1 MKILDDI
8 KLDFTDVLLIPK
20 RNEYTSR
27 SEAILERTIKFKYS
41 PYEWTGVPIM
51 VSNMDSTGTIEMAK
65 ALQKHKI
72 ITCLHKYYKSS
83 DIPADLD
90 KNYYAVSSGIR
101 EADLV
106 NLDEIMKNVDP
117 KIICLDVANGYM
129 NKFIKIC
136 KSVRDKYPEKI
147 IIAGN
152 VCTSEGALDLVMN
165 GGADIVKVGI

>member
-41 PYEWTGVPIM
+41 PYEWNGVPIM

-83 DIPADLD
+83 DIPPDLD
-90 KNYYAVSSGIR
+90 KNYYAVSSGSLSQ
-101 EADLV
+101 A
-106 NLDEIMKNVDP
+106 P
-117 KIICLDVANGYM
+117 SACS
-129 NKFIKIC
+129 
-136 KSVRDKYPEKI
+136 KSSGS
-147 IIAGN
+147 ASG
-152 VCTSEGALDLVMN
+152 TSPTGSR
-165 GGADIVKVGI
+165 